1 MSTLYANFHHD
12 RHRQTAGQHI
22 QPEKKPRAVQMHA
35 AKKIDAEHNPLIPAD
50 HHATASTHTNLR
62 YAPSGFTLLPITD
75 YAQEIMGTP
84 DANRPARV
92 KIRKPRRTGRP
103 LKRSDSA
110 ARSVEILCSGL
121 CLGIV
126 EMFAGHRTLE
136 QFRKWFSPSC
146 CAELQALGQ
155 TIRSQRSQTRRT
167 APPRVLRS
175 RAQKVDNA
183 KGGYEVTLVVHDGV
197 KVRAMAMRVI
207 ERYSTWHITTVEYR

>member
-126 EMFAGHRTLE
+126 EMLAGHRTLE

-155 TIRSQRSQTRRT
+155 TIRS
-167 APPRVLRS
+167 
-175 RAQKVDNA
+175 QKVDNA

>member
-12 RHRQTAGQHI
+12 RHRQAAGQPI

-126 EMFAGHRTLE
+126 EMLAPLNNSVNGFPPAAAQSCRPSGRQYALRGHRLDE
-136 QFRKWFSPSC
+136 PQHPAC
-146 CAELQALGQ
+146 CAPAHRKLIMPKAA
-155 TIRSQRSQTRRT
+155 TRS
-167 APPRVLRS
+167 PL
-175 RAQKVDNA
+175 
-183 KGGYEVTLVVHDGV
+183 
-197 KVRAMAMRVI
+197 
-207 ERYSTWHITTVEYR
+207 

>member
-12 RHRQTAGQHI
+12 RHRQTAGQPI

-126 EMFAGHRTLE
+126 EMLAGHRTLE

-167 APPRVLRS
+167 ATPRVLRS

-183 KGGYEVTLVVHDGV
+183 NGGYEVTLVVHDGV

-207 ERYSTWHITTVEYR
+207 ERYSTWHITAVEYR

>member
-1 MSTLYANFHHD
+1 
-12 RHRQTAGQHI
+12 
-22 QPEKKPRAVQMHA
+22 MHA

-62 YAPSGFTLLPITD
+62 DAPSGCTLVPITD

-126 EMFAGHRTLE
+126 EMLAGHRTLE

-167 APPRVLRS
+167 ATPRVLRS

-183 KGGYEVTLVVHDGV
+183 KGDARYRTLFTLAYHHCRIPLENLQKAPRKIYLSGSPW
-197 KVRAMAMRVI
+197 RLRCTQLTTFYSPR
-207 ERYSTWHITTVEYR
+207 ERSCRHPR

>member
-12 RHRQTAGQHI
+12 RHRQTTGQPI
-22 QPEKKPRAVQMHA
+22 QPEKKLRAVQMHV
-35 AKKIDAEHNPLIPAD
+35 AKKIDAEHNPLIPAN
-50 HHATASTHTNLR
+50 HHATASTPTLR
-62 YAPSGFTLLPITD
+62 YTPSSFTLLPITD

-84 DANRPARV
+84 DTNQPARM

>member
-35 AKKIDAEHNPLIPAD
+35 AQKIDAEHNPLIPAD

-126 EMFAGHRTLE
+126 EMLAGHRT
-136 QFRKWFSPSC
+136 
-146 CAELQALGQ
+146 Q

-167 APPRVLRS
+167 ATPRVLRS